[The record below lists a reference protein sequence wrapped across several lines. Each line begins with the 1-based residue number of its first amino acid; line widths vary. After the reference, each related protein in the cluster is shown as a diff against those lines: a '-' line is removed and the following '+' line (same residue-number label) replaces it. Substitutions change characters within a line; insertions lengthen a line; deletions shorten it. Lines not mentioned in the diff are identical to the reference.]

1 MTVIGRIEG
10 KTTPHA
16 FSFLTEHP
24 VEALEYLSVRDEV
37 RGEIQTVLC
46 QARTLER
53 TGDAIKVTCTVIGM
67 VDGSGVAPVR
77 SPLRVG
83 IDVSLADP
91 ALIMRAV
98 KLRDDSVSA
107 LLGRIEA
114 TTIAVRADL
123 QELLSKH
130 LAVLAKT
137 GAGKSYTV
145 GVLLEEIIEQKIPL
159 VIIDTHGE
167 YSSLRFP
174 NDDEADKEKL
184 KTYKLKPKSYA
195 QQINEYSSLSVPGTL
210 PLVLRD
216 SFTPN
221 EIISILPTKL
231 SNSQRALLYTSLKD
245 LDHVNL
251 NSVIEEVA
259 AQEGAH
265 KFAILSQLE
274 LVRESG
280 VFSAQGMRA
289 EDFVTPGKATV
300 INLKGIAPDIQQM
313 IVSKLLKDLFHARK
327 INEVAPHLVVLEEA
341 HNYCP
346 ERGFGEQKTSEIVRL
361 IASEGRKFGMGLC
374 IVSQRPARLD
384 KSVLSQVN
392 AQIIL
397 KVTNPNDLKA
407 VSASV
412 EGLTSEYEEEI
423 KRLRVGTA
431 IISGITDMPLLVSIR
446 PRKSKHGGTTQQL
459 AAPTREKSAHSE
471 ELVHI
476 SFKPD
481 LASLKSRGT
490 IRTLSAYA
498 IPALLA
504 SIEQNGEQ
512 ALVLFERVQG
522 RLVTDPKLGRT
533 ARVITAEDLNE
544 NEKQVMRLVGDRE
557 SFDIQDLLREES
569 LFVVGEA
576 LSSLIR
582 KGLFYYDGL
591 YKRKEDAVY
600 ERIAEHGTYYDV
612 KSESVAYDKKFDAS
626 VPTREIVRL
635 IEKVAQVLETKEC
648 YLIHY
653 EPEFA

>member
-10 KTTPHA
+10 KTTPYS
-16 FSFLTEHP
+16 FSLLTEHP
-24 VEALEYLSVRDEV
+24 VETLDYLHVNDEV
-37 RGEIQTVLC
+37 RGERVDIIC
-46 QARTLER
+46 QVRSLEH
-53 TGDAIKVTCTVIGM
+53 TGEAIKVGCTVIGI
-67 VDGSGVAPVR
+67 VDGSGV
-77 SPLRVG
+77 SPLRSPIRPG
-83 IDVSLADP
+83 TDVRLATP
-91 ALIMRAV
+91 ALIAKAV
-98 KLRDDSVSA
+98 KLSDESVSA
-107 LLGRIEA
+107 LIGRIEGSR
-114 TTIAVRADL
+114 INVRANL
-123 QELLSKH
+123 QELLTKH
-130 LAVLAKT
+130 IAVLAKT

-174 NDDEADKEKL
+174 NDDEQDKEKL
-184 KTYKLKPKSYA
+184 KDYKLKPKSYA
-195 QQINEYSSLSVPGTL
+195 QQITEYSSLNVPGTL
-210 PLVLRD
+210 PLTLRD

-231 SNSQRALLYTSLKD
+231 SNSQRALLYTSIKD

-251 NSVIEEVA
+251 SSVIEEIA
-259 AQEGAH
+259 SQEGPH
-265 KFAILSQLE
+265 KYPILSQLE
-274 LVRESG
+274 FVRESG
-280 VFSAQGMRA
+280 IFSAQGLRA
-289 EDFVTPGKATV
+289 EDFVTAGKATI
-300 INLKGIAPDIQQM
+300 INLKGISPDIQQM

-327 INEVAPHLVVLEEA
+327 IGDVAPHLVVLEEA

-407 VSASV
+407 VTASV

-431 IISGITDMPLLVSIR
+431 ILSGITDMPLLVSVR

-459 AAPTREKSAHSE
+459 AAPKTETSAHSE
-471 ELVHI
+471 ELTHI

-481 LASLKSRGT
+481 LNSFKSRGT
-490 IRTLSAYA
+490 IRKLSAYA

-504 SIEQNGEQ
+504 HIEQDGEQ

-522 RLVTDPKLGRT
+522 RLVVDAKNGKT
-533 ARVITAEDLNE
+533 ARVLTSDDLNE
-544 NEKQVMRLVGDRE
+544 NEKHVMRLVADKD
-557 SFDIQDLLREES
+557 SFDIQELLKEES

-582 KGLFYYDGL
+582 KGLFYYDGA

-600 ERIAEHGTYYDV
+600 ERIADHGNYYDLKTDRV
-612 KSESVAYDKKFDAS
+612 EFDKKFD
-626 VPTREIVRL
+626 PTIATRDLIRT
-635 IEKVAQVLETKEC
+635 IEKVASVIETKEC
-648 YLIHY
+648 HLVHY

>member
-24 VEALEYLSVRDEV
+24 VETLEYLSVTDTI
-37 RGEIQTVLC
+37 RGSDHVVLC
-46 QARTLER
+46 QARTLEH
-53 TGDAIKVTCTVIGM
+53 TGEAIKVGCTVIGT
-67 VDGSGVAPVR
+67 VDSSGVAPLR
-77 SPLRVG
+77 SPLRPG
-83 IDVSLADP
+83 SDVSLADP
-91 ALIMRAV
+91 DLIMRAV
-98 KLRDDSVSA
+98 KLTDESVSA
-107 LLGRIEA
+107 LLGRIEGSE
-114 TTIAVRADL
+114 IAVRADL

-174 NDDEADKEKL
+174 NDDAHDKKRL
-184 KTYKLKPKSYA
+184 KAYEIKPKSYA
-195 QQINEYSSLSVPGTL
+195 QQINEYSGLSVPGTL
-210 PLVLRD
+210 PLTLRD

-231 SNSQRALLYTSLKD
+231 SNSQRALLYASIKD

-251 NSVIEEVA
+251 DSVIGEVA
-259 AQEGAH
+259 SQDGPH
-265 KFAILSQLE
+265 KYPILSQLE
-274 LVRESG
+274 IVRESG
-280 VFSAQGMRA
+280 IFSAQGMRA
-289 EDFVTPGKATV
+289 ADFVVAGKATI
-300 INLKGIAPDIQQM
+300 INLKGIGPDIQQM

-327 INEVAPHLVVLEEA
+327 ISDVPPHLVVLEEA

-407 VSASV
+407 VTSSV

-431 IISGITDMPLLVSIR
+431 IISGVTDMPLLVSVR
-446 PRKSKHGGTTQQL
+446 PRRSKHGGVTQQL
-459 AAPTREKSAHSE
+459 AAPARESSAHSE
-471 ELVHI
+471 ELTHI

-481 LASLKSRGT
+481 VSSFKNRGT
-490 IRTLSAYA
+490 IRKLSAYA
-498 IPALLA
+498 IPAVLA
-504 SIEQNGEQ
+504 HIEQDGEQ

-522 RLVTDPKLGRT
+522 RLVIDAKGGKT
-533 ARVITAEDLNE
+533 ARVLTSEDLSE
-544 NEKQVMRLVGDRE
+544 NEKQVMRLIGARE
-557 SFDIQDLLREES
+557 SFDIQDLLKEES

-582 KGLFYYDGL
+582 KGLFYYDGT
-591 YKRKEDAVY
+591 YKRSQGAVY
-600 ERIAEHGTYYDV
+600 ERLSDYGNYYDLKTDRV
-612 KSESVAYDKKFDAS
+612 EYDKKFDPTIPTSDILRTITRVAS
-626 VPTREIVRL
+626 VI
-635 IEKVAQVLETKEC
+635 ETKEC
-648 YLIHY
+648 YLVHY